1 MGVTDVRN
9 RGIAVVADR
18 PFIALLAFIGAYL
31 LLDLAL
37 KLAGMKATL
46 GGTRVIGGDVLMSS
60 FVSKLTN
67 GILRGLVIGLAGI
80 GLSMTYS
87 ILGFANFAHG
97 DVITAGAFIGTATSF
112 VVAGVLSATNYDLGT
127 LVLIQLNSSQLDMA
141 ITSTPVAILFGLVV
155 AAVVTVAL
163 VLAVD
168 RIAFK
173 PIRGRDGIT
182 LLITSIGVAL
192 TLRYLVNFVFGTQKR
207 NTYQG
212 NLAGRTSFNF
222 IDGSVAFDA
231 HDLLLVVVAGVL
243 MIGTHFI
250 LQRSKLGKAM
260 RAMADN
266 KDLAR
271 VTGIPTERVIQFTWV
286 LGGALTGA
294 AGYTWVL
301 WRGVFGW
308 FDGWLFL
315 LLVFA
320 AVILGGIGSVYGAI
334 AGGIV
339 IGLTFD
345 LSTIFIPPALGRA
358 AAFAL
363 MIVVLVVAPSG
374 LFKGRITA

>member
-1 MGVTDVRN
+1 MGVADVRKK
-9 RGIAVVADR
+9 GVAVVVER
-18 PFIALLAFIGAYL
+18 PFVALLGFMSAYL
-31 LLDLAL
+31 LLDLAM
-37 KLAGMKATL
+37 KLAGTQARL
-46 GGTRVIGGDVLMSS
+46 GGVRLIGGDVLVSS
-60 FVSKLTN
+60 FVSKLAN
-67 GILRGLVIGLAGI
+67 GVLRGLVIGLAGI

-112 VVAGVLSATNYDLGT
+112 VVAGVLGATSFDIGA
-127 LVLIQLNSSQLDMA
+127 LVLVQVNSSDLNMA
-141 ITSTPVAILFGLVV
+141 ITSTPLAIVVGLLV
-155 AAVVTVAL
+155 AAVLTVAL

-168 RIAFK
+168 RFAFK
-173 PIRGRDGIT
+173 PIRDRDGIT

-192 TLRYLVNFVFGTQKR
+192 TLRYLVNFVFGTSKR
-207 NTYQG
+207 NTYQQ
-212 NLAGRTSFNF
+212 NIAGRTTFNF
-222 IDGSVAFDA
+222 VDGTVAFDA
-231 HDLLLVVVAGVL
+231 HDLLLVVVAGTL
-243 MIGTHFI
+243 MLGTHLI
-250 LQRSKLGKAM
+250 LQQSKLGKAM

-266 KDLAR
+266 KDLAQ

-286 LGGALTGA
+286 LGGALTGV

-301 WRGVFGW
+301 WRGTFGW

-320 AVILGGIGSVYGAI
+320 AVILGGIGSIYGAI
-334 AGGIV
+334 VGGVV

-345 LSTIFIPPALGRA
+345 LSTIFIPPSLARA

-374 LFKGRITA
+374 IFRGRTTA